1 MSKEKEIVNLLEL
14 DKFNVNINDIDKNFL
29 ESINE
34 YFETIFTMTKNID
47 QLEDFQSDEESNLI
61 VKKLSE
67 AIEDDN

>member
-1 MSKEKEIVNLLEL
+1 MSKEKEIVSLLEL
-14 DKFNVNINDIDKNFL
+14 DKFNVNINDIDENFL

-34 YFETIFTMTKNID
+34 YFERIFNMTKNID

>member
-34 YFETIFTMTKNID
+34 YFETIFNMTKNID